1 MYVIASLL
9 NPAATQQTQLIWDL
23 LETKCGLM
31 GIKLT
36 PLPHF
41 SWVVS
46 EEFDLARV
54 ETEVRMLAQAFD
66 TFYAET
72 TGLGIF
78 TGENPVL
85 HTSLVKTR
93 RLLEMQERIWRSAS
107 SCAVRLSP
115 YYEPSSWMPHI
126 TLAYRDI
133 TRENLGCAVQEI
145 AFRDLNMKVLVDHL
159 ALIYEVEGQIG
170 IKFRYD
176 FGKTE

>member
-1 MYVIASLL
+1 MYVVASLL
-9 NPAATQQTQLIWDL
+9 NPAATQQTQQIWEW
-23 LETKCGLM
+23 LETECGLM

-41 SWVVS
+41 SWAVA
-46 EEFDLARV
+46 EEIDLERV
-54 ETEVRMLAQAFD
+54 EVEIRKLAE
-66 TFYAET
+66 TFEPFTAET

-93 RLLEMQERIWRSAS
+93 RLLEFQEHIWSAAS
-107 SCAVRLSP
+107 GCAVRLSP
-115 YYEPSSWMPHI
+115 YYDPSSWMPHI

-133 TRENLGCAVQEI
+133 TRENLGCAIQDL
-145 AFRDLNMKVLVDHL
+145 AFRNLNMKIFVDHL
-159 ALIYEVEGQIG
+159 VLIYDVDGQIG

-176 FGKTE
+176 FGKR